1 MGAVGLESL
10 AWALSAD
17 RHTICAA
24 LTPAHSRPGIGV
36 AAWRFAI
43 DPAASHLLA
52 PPRFLQGDFL
62 FVTLLV
68 AASKMLTWRHCEL
81 DGEVMSGGSRCRGR
95 TLPCPS
101 SRIGKTLRVPSLVGT
116 PANTKPPGTIE
127 MKLGNED

>member
-1 MGAVGLESL
+1 M
-10 AWALSAD
+10 
-17 RHTICAA
+17 
-24 LTPAHSRPGIGV
+24 

-127 MKLGNED
+127 MKLGNEDPRLRNAAHVKATPSG